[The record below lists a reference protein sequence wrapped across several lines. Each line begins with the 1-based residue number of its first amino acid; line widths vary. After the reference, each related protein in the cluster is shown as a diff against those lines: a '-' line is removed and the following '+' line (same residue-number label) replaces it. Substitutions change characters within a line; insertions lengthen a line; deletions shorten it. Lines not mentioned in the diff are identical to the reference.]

1 MEGLG
6 FLYGAAAESRVDS
19 GQHTLGDVGC
29 GLKERIYFHLRFFF
43 PQNLQL
49 LLSHYEW
56 GL

>member
-1 MEGLG
+1 MEGLV

-43 PQNLQL
+43 STKSAAFFVP
-49 LLSHYEW
+49 S
-56 GL
+56 

>member
-19 GQHTLGDVGC
+19 GQHTLGNVGC

-43 PQNLQL
+43 PTKPAAFVVP
-49 LLSHYEW
+49 S
-56 GL
+56 